1 MQCPFCGEDSKVLDS
16 RPTNESIRRRRR
28 CNSCKRRFTTY
39 ERLGPSD
46 LRVTKRDERVEPFDH
61 EKLVRA
67 MARVCAGR
75 PVSHETLVRQA
86 RTIEAQLM
94 DSARQ
99 SIPSWELADQV
110 LDRLRELDPVASR
123 RFAAD
128 YFDEAGQLRTAPRTG
143 DDAEDLPQLGLFG
156 DDPDG

>member
-1 MQCPFCGEDSKVLDS
+1 
-16 RPTNESIRRRRR
+16 
-28 CNSCKRRFTTY
+28 
-39 ERLGPSD
+39 
-46 LRVTKRDERVEPFDH
+46 
-61 EKLVRA
+61 

-75 PVSHETLVRQA
+75 PVDHETLVRQA

-110 LDRLRELDPVASR
+110 LDRLRELDAVAFR

-128 YFDEAGQLRTAPRTG
+128 YVDEAGQLRTAPRTG
-143 DDAEDLPQLGLFG
+143 DDADDLPQLGLFA
-156 DDPDG
+156 DDADG